1 MKTTWNPYTTKS
13 LVLYRS
19 AEWALWLTFE
29 QRDLDE
35 LKTPVNSNS
44 EEIKILNAEDDKAL
58 HKREMI

>member
-1 MKTTWNPYTTKS
+1 MKTTWNPYPSKS
-13 LVLYRS
+13 VVLYRS

-35 LKTPVNSNS
+35 LTTPVNSNS